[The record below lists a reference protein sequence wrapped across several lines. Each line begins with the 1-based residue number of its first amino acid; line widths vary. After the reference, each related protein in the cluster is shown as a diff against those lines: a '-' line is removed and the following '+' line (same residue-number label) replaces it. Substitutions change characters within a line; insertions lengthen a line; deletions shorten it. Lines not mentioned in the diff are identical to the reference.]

1 MKQYYL
7 SNKIEKTPDILM
19 FYIISMQALL
29 TRFSS
34 LVVMLLSFSLQTK
47 TSSFTAFEK
56 GEIVLLL

>member
-7 SNKIEKTPDILM
+7 SNKIEKKIDFLM

-47 TSSFTAFEK
+47 SSSFTAFEK
-56 GEIVLLL
+56 EEIVLLL